1 MKHSMEI
8 CIEEPARQI
17 IKTNY
22 QSLRGWLQHPVDFDS
37 IEYGKL
43 WPIVTAN
50 GVPLK
55 VQRDNKRNAPPNQF
69 SFIVYLDMTKLELN
83 DQGRCV
89 ELKFELPDGSEG
101 STSLEVSLAAWHAEA
116 RPRIPEI
123 KKFKRDWILANI
135 ASPGGG
141 APLARANSKTI
152 VFEDGLS
159 FDQTGVDALYLIPES
174 YGFSGRLEEKGDR
187 VSAHA
192 YSQLLQTSLKTEKE
206 KVGADFMALDF
217 GAGLRMTDRADIIN
231 MEIFDYPSTDVICV
245 GQELPFCD
253 NCFDMVCTFAVLEH
267 VDDPFACAREILRVL
282 KPGGLL
288 ISGVPFLQPE
298 HGYPSH
304 YYNMTRQGHLKL
316 YQEKVEEVE
325 QFVDGH
331 QHPITSLT
339 WIIREY
345 AAGLAPATRE
355 KMLNMSVGDFMRLRY
370 HANPN
375 LDIYRL
381 GKDVELKVA
390 SATTVVAR
398 KKQLPDTKS

>member
-1 MKHSMEI
+1 
-8 CIEEPARQI
+8 
-17 IKTNY
+17 
-22 QSLRGWLQHPVDFDS
+22 
-37 IEYGKL
+37 
-43 WPIVTAN
+43 
-50 GVPLK
+50 
-55 VQRDNKRNAPPNQF
+55 
-69 SFIVYLDMTKLELN
+69 
-83 DQGRCV
+83 
-89 ELKFELPDGSEG
+89 
-101 STSLEVSLAAWHAEA
+101 
-116 RPRIPEI
+116 
-123 KKFKRDWILANI
+123 
-135 ASPGGG
+135 
-141 APLARANSKTI
+141 
-152 VFEDGLS
+152 
-159 FDQTGVDALYLIPES
+159 
-174 YGFSGRLEEKGDR
+174 
-187 VSAHA
+187 
-192 YSQLLQTSLKTEKE
+192 
-206 KVGADFMALDF
+206 
-217 GAGLRMTDRADIIN
+217 MTDRADIIN